1 MIRKSGWLKYMRD
14 QKLTAFIPSASLLS
28 SLPLCLPLHLFHLL
42 LCSEQVLKCWTWKKN
57 KMKKFKKK
65 KKTKTFL
72 TFCSTSLPLYSPL
85 SGSSSKSNLAHVSIL
100 TPFPSFYL
108 SASPLICLFL
118 FILHPFLFPLWF
130 SSSLTSAPFPH
141 YTSCFRLSSISLL
154 TSLPSVPPSISCNMK
169 GYLCADSQG
178 RRRAES

>member
-1 MIRKSGWLKYMRD
+1 MIRKSVKVHERSKTNRFHSKRFPP
-14 QKLTAFIPSASLLS
+14 QLTPPVPPSSFVS
-28 SLPLCLPLHLFHLL
+28 SPA
-42 LCSEQVLKCWTWKKN
+42 VLWAGVEMLNMKKK